1 MIWFHKE
8 SVMDA
13 DEYIADSAIFFDEED
28 LPKLI
33 KLFKRALNT
42 WSPPDPEL
50 IKLLED
56 MKK

>member
-1 MIWFHKE
+1 VIYVEDASYAHIEDGEGAIIFHSSDK
-8 SVMDA
+8 
-13 DEYIADSAIFFDEED
+13 
-28 LPKLI
+28 PKLI
-33 KLFKRALNT
+33 KLFERALNT

>member
-1 MIWFHKE
+1 MITLDKNAG
-8 SVMDA
+8 VGVD
-13 DEYIADSAIFFDEED
+13 DLYFDEEGKQ
-28 LPKLI
+28 KLI
-33 KLFKRALNT
+33 KLFERALNT